1 MPGMPWSRLNG
12 PARATVVAALVI
24 SLIGSI
30 LLAIVIV
37 AQSGDSADST
47 EKNVDA
53 FIVDGLRDFT
63 LSSSSGS
70 FWSMRFY
77 TSENVT
83 NCQAHL
89 DSLTI
94 THVETGSSES
104 LRNSQCPN
112 ETFSDWYALY
122 VETYIIG
129 DFRPEEDW
137 GTYTVTSGYPTWVED
152 RAIFYE
158 AQTSANELSPAFR
171 VVSIVGVVM
180 ILLGTVLCLVVGS
193 CRSLCV
199 RRDVS
204 QFGTDDL
211 VAAGASPP
219 ACTGGVQVPVVVVM
233 AQVVGQGEESQQA

>member
-1 MPGMPWSRLNG
+1 MPWSRLNG

-112 ETFSDWYALY
+112 ETFSDSRYRF
-122 VETYIIG
+122 G
-129 DFRPEEDW
+129 
-137 GTYTVTSGYPTWVED
+137 
-152 RAIFYE
+152 
-158 AQTSANELSPAFR
+158 
-171 VVSIVGVVM
+171 IVFSFPY
-180 ILLGTVLCLVVGS
+180 CLVNIE
-193 CRSLCV
+193 
-199 RRDVS
+199 
-204 QFGTDDL
+204 
-211 VAAGASPP
+211 P
-219 ACTGGVQVPVVVVM
+219 
-233 AQVVGQGEESQQA
+233 